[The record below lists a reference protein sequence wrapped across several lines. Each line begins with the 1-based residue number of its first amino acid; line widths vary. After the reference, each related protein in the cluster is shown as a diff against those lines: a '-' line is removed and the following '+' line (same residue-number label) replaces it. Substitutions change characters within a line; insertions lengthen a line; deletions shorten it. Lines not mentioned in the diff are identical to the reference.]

1 MNRSAP
7 ASDPTPECPAR
18 RRVCAS
24 IAGVGALLLP
34 AIELLQTPA
43 VLADEATRQ
52 AFHYQ
57 DFPNANLRCELCTF
71 FVPGTKGGIGVC
83 RIIDGEVS
91 AAGWCQAFRP
101 K

>member
-1 MNRSAP
+1 
-7 ASDPTPECPAR
+7 
-18 RRVCAS
+18 VCAR

-34 AIELLQTPA
+34 AVEVLRMPPA
-43 VLADEATRQ
+43 FADEATRQ

-57 DFPNANLRCELCTF
+57 DFPNASLRCELCTF
-71 FVPGTKGGIGVC
+71 FVPGTKAGVGVC

>member
-1 MNRSAP
+1 LNRRAP
-7 ASDPTPECPAR
+7 THDPAPESLAR
-18 RRVCAS
+18 RRACAR
-24 IAGVGALLLP
+24 IAGFGALVL
-34 AIELLQTPA
+34 TA
-43 VLADEATRQ
+43 VEVVRMPTAVADEATRR

-57 DFPNANLRCELCTF
+57 DFPNSNLRCELCTY
-71 FVPGTKGGIGVC
+71 FVPGTKAGTGVC

>member
-1 MNRSAP
+1 MSRPSP
-7 ASDPTPECPAR
+7 TRDPEPERLTR
-18 RRVCAS
+18 RRVCAR
-24 IAGVGALLLP
+24 IAGFGALLLP
-34 AIELLQTPA
+34 IAELLPMPVA
-43 VLADEATRQ
+43 VADDATRR

-57 DFPNANLRCELCTF
+57 DFPNAALRCELCTF
-71 FVPGTKGGIGVC
+71 FVPGNKAGIGVC